1 MAPLDPVEARVLG
14 ALAEKEL
21 ATPEYYPMSL
31 SALVTACNQKT
42 GREPVMALGQGA
54 VARALEGLTRRG
66 LIGTSEGAGSRV
78 EKYRHTLRHGWELDE
93 PERAALALLLLRGP
107 QTAGEVRSR
116 SGRLHDFPDLEAA
129 EAALRSLAE
138 REEPLAVELPLQP
151 GRSAA
156 RWAHLLSGE
165 PEEAE
170 APAVVAAAVAPA
182 MQAARAD
189 AERMAELEREVA
201 VLREE
206 VGALREA
213 FAAFR
218 EQFE

>member
-1 MAPLDPVEARVLG
+1 MPPLDPVEARVLG
-14 ALAEKEL
+14 ALVEKEL

-31 SALVTACNQKT
+31 SGLVTACNQKT
-42 GREPVMALGQGA
+42 NREPVMELGQGR
-54 VARALEGLTRRG
+54 VARALEGLSRRG
-66 LIGTSEGAGSRV
+66 LTGTADGAGSRV
-78 EKYRHTLRHGWELDE
+78 EKYRHTLKHGWGLDE
-93 PERAALALLLLRGP
+93 AERAALALLLLRGP

-116 SGRLHDFPDLEAA
+116 SGRLHDFEDLDAA
-129 EAALRSLAE
+129 EAALRRLAE

-165 PEEAE
+165 PEETE
-170 APAVVAAAVAPA
+170 AVLAHAPAVAPA
-182 MQAARAD
+182 MEAARAD
-189 AERMAELEREVA
+189 AERLAALEAEVGT
-201 VLREE
+201 LREE
-206 VGALREA
+206 VEALREA